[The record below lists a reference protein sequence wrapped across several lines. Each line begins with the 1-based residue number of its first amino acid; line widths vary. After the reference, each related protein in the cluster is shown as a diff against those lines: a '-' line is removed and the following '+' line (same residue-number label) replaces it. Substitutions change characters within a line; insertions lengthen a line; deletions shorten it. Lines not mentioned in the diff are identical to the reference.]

1 MKKVLVG
8 SVIALAAFTASA
20 LELGVNVSRDF
31 SSTPLNSV
39 GLTLGKTLGSVNVGV
54 GYSRSTNTQENQNR
68 FSLGGGVN
76 LMKVGSVLVT
86 PNASVVY
93 LNNSQSANGYAMTAG
108 VDFSMPITKK
118 LDGYVDVSHQF
129 GQDRVS
135 RFDGTALTAGVRYKF

>member
-8 SVIALAAFTASA
+8 SVIAFAAFTASA
-20 LELGVNVSRDF
+20 LELGVNVARDF
-31 SSTPLNSV
+31 SNNPLNAV
-39 GLTLGKTLGSVNVGV
+39 GLTVTKTFGNSNIGL
-54 GYSRSTNTQENQNR
+54 GYSRSTNTEENQNR

-76 LMKVGSVLVT
+76 LMKIGSVLVT

-93 LNNSQSANGYAMTAG
+93 LNNSQSANGYALTAG

-135 RFDGTALTAGVRYKF
+135 RYDGGAVTAGVRYKF

>member
-20 LELGVNVSRDF
+20 LELGVNVARDF
-31 SSTPLNSV
+31 GNTPRNSV
-39 GLTLGKTLGSVNVGV
+39 GLTVGKTLGTVNVGL
-54 GYSRSTNTQENQNR
+54 GFSRSTDTQNNQNR

-76 LMKVGSVLVT
+76 LMQLGPVLVT
-86 PNASVVY
+86 PNANLVY

-108 VDFSMPITKK
+108 VDLSMPITKR
-118 LDGYVDVSHQF
+118 LDGYVDYSHQF

-135 RFDGTALTAGVRYKF
+135 RYDGGAVSAGVRYKF

>member
-20 LELGVNVSRDF
+20 LELDVGVTRDF
-31 SSTPLNSV
+31 SNNPLNAV
-39 GLTLGKTLGSVNVGV
+39 GLTVIKTFGNSNIGL

-76 LMKVGSVLVT
+76 LMKVGTVMVT
-86 PNASVVY
+86 PNVSFAY
-93 LNNSQSANGYAMTAG
+93 LSNSHSADGYAMTAG

-135 RFDGTALTAGVRYKF
+135 RYDGGAVTAGVRYKF